1 MTWFWPNF
9 KGRILGPCLKDADCY
24 GDICQ
29 GNIYVLV
36 TFIHIYNI
44 SAFYWSNFDQTFWT
58 QFFLD
63 HDFCRPKCSWAKL
76 LRTHIFLMQIF
87 FSSPKMLG
95 LTVFIPEI
103 LLDPKKKSNSIFFLP
118 QIFSDLKFFQ
128 TQNIF
133 GPKIFLDFF
142 FQMKFFLPTIFFKK
156 FSSPK
161 IFVSP
166 NFFFEKFVWTQNF
179 FFRPKI
185 FYRSKFLD
193 HKSYKI
199 SIKSSVS

>member
-1 MTWFWPNF
+1 MWHLFISGISQLLMTQFWPNF

-29 GNIYVLV
+29 GNICPGDICSYMQYL
-36 TFIHIYNI
+36 
-44 SAFYWSNFDQTFWT
+44 SFYWSNFD

-63 HDFCRPKCSWAKL
+63 HDFCGPKYSWTKL

-103 LLDPKKKSNSIFFLP
+103 LLDPKKKSNSIFF
-118 QIFSDLKFFQ
+118 
-128 TQNIF
+128 T
-133 GPKIFLDFF
+133 
-142 FQMKFFLPTIFFKK
+142 
-156 FSSPK
+156 
-161 IFVSP
+161 P
-166 NFFFEKFVWTQNF
+166 N

-185 FYRSKFLD
+185 FPDAKYFWTQNF
-193 HKSYKI
+193 
-199 SIKSSVS
+199 

>member
-1 MTWFWPNF
+1 MVTFV
-9 KGRILGPCLKDADCY
+9 KAT
-24 GDICQ
+24 
-29 GNIYVLV
+29 YVLV
-36 TFIHIYNI
+36 TFVHISNI

-103 LLDPKKKSNSIFFLP
+103 LLDPKKKSNSIFF
-118 QIFSDLKFFQ
+118 
-128 TQNIF
+128 T
-133 GPKIFLDFF
+133 
-142 FQMKFFLPTIFFKK
+142 
-156 FSSPK
+156 
-161 IFVSP
+161 P
-166 NFFFEKFVWTQNF
+166 N

-185 FYRSKFLD
+185 FPDPKYFWTQNFFKFFFSDEIFFTYNIFQKIFQSQDFCFPQFFFRKICLNTKFFFQTQNFLPLKIFRPQILQNFD
-193 HKSYKI
+193 QKSG
-199 SIKSSVS
+199 

>member
-36 TFIHIYNI
+36 TFVHIYNI

-87 FSSPKMLG
+87 FSRPKMLG

-133 GPKIFLDFF
+133 GPKIFL
-142 FQMKFFLPTIFFKK
+142 
-156 FSSPK
+156 
-161 IFVSP
+161 
-166 NFFFEKFVWTQNF
+166 NF
-179 FFRPKI
+179 FFRWNF
-185 FYRSKFLD
+185 FYLQYFSKNFPVPKFLFPPIFFSKNLFE
-193 HKSYKI
+193 HKI
-199 SIKSSVS
+199 SFSDPKFFTAQNF

>member
-36 TFIHIYNI
+36 TFVHIYNI

-103 LLDPKKKSNSIFFLP
+103 LLDPKKKI
-118 QIFSDLKFFQ
+118 KH
-128 TQNIF
+128 
-133 GPKIFLDFF
+133 
-142 FQMKFFLPTIFFKK
+142 
-156 FSSPK
+156 
-161 IFVSP
+161 
-166 NFFFEKFVWTQNF
+166 NFFFTPN

-185 FYRSKFLD
+185 FPDPKYFWTQNFFKFFFSDEIFFTYNIFQKIFQSQNFCFPQFFFSKNLFEHQTYFSD
-193 HKSYKI
+193 PKFFTAQNF
-199 SIKSSVS
+199 